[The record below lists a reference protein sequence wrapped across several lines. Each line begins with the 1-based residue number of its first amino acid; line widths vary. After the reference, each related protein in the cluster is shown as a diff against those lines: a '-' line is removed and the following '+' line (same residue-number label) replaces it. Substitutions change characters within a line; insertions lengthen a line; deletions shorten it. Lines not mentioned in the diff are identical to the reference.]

1 MKKIAIFVALLLC
14 LTLLVVSC
22 KNKGEE
28 GAATSNQETPAVTT
42 VGGDPA
48 TDPEAT
54 DPEATDPEATDP
66 EATDPASTDPASTDP
81 ASTEATEPT
90 EEPIETVI
98 PDWGTAEDDDD
109 WKDGS
114 PIVPF

>member
-28 GAATSNQETPAVTT
+28 GAATSNQETPAATT

-54 DPEATDPEATDP
+54 EPEATDPEATEP
-66 EATDPASTDPASTDP
+66 G
-81 ASTEATEPT
+81 ATEPGAT
-90 EEPIETVI
+90 EPGSTESTETTEKPIETVI
-98 PDWGTAEDDDD
+98 PDWNTTEDTEDR
-109 WKDGS
+109 WSNIS
-114 PIVPF
+114 PM